1 VTIHLNNGKQWI
13 IKADSASAQNR
24 YIRSLTINGQPY
36 HRLWLSHETILQGGN
51 MQYIMDS
58 VPHAEWV
65 SDTSLSGVSET
76 VASPDFH
83 LVDYSLSKS
92 AVVPDEPLWARFVLQ
107 NKGTAGTKKITLL
120 VNGKAYAQK
129 NCVVPGQ
136 ATVTDSIPFR
146 LYPFGTDTVQIDAS
160 VTKVVT
166 VEHPN
171 PGAPVQPVITNV
183 VIKPLVYKGKKQR
196 ISFTIQNTDGE
207 QHLFNIPILINDS
220 VMGSKSVTLQPG
232 AVQTVSKHIQIKD
245 NGLYTLRVGNAN
257 EIFKVVSRNKETALL
272 DIELPATSDNVVIDR
287 SGFHNNGQ
295 IIREEPV
302 TGSEQSRLRLNSN
315 CYVEIPNS
323 LSLDSMGETIT
334 MMLWIYPIG
343 KNKGLTDLFTKGDY
357 NVLQV
362 SGNKRLIFFAG
373 GWGRGECRVALPA
386 GWFNHWHHIA
396 GVCDARHLYLYIDG
410 ELKETVKLQDRV
422 DLSVS
427 NKWTIGRNEE
437 FPGQRIFNGYIDQ
450 VKVFAA
456 PLTGDE
462 IQEEM
467 KAFKPGH
474 IAP

>member
-1 VTIHLNNGKQWI
+1 
-13 IKADSASAQNR
+13 
-24 YIRSLTINGQPY
+24 
-36 HRLWLSHETILQGGN
+36 
-51 MQYIMDS
+51 
-58 VPHAEWV
+58 
-65 SDTSLSGVSET
+65 
-76 VASPDFH
+76 
-83 LVDYSLSKS
+83 
-92 AVVPDEPLWARFVLQ
+92 
-107 NKGTAGTKKITLL
+107 
-120 VNGKAYAQK
+120 
-129 NCVVPGQ
+129 
-136 ATVTDSIPFR
+136 
-146 LYPFGTDTVQIDAS
+146 
-160 VTKVVT
+160 
-166 VEHPN
+166 
-171 PGAPVQPVITNV
+171 
-183 VIKPLVYKGKKQR
+183 
-196 ISFTIQNTDGE
+196 
-207 QHLFNIPILINDS
+207 
-220 VMGSKSVTLQPG
+220 
-232 AVQTVSKHIQIKD
+232 
-245 NGLYTLRVGNAN
+245 
-257 EIFKVVSRNKETALL
+257 VSRNKETALL